1 MLMKRLNPARKKESG
16 KRISAFLRAL
26 SFGLRT
32 LILTIVI
39 SLGIV
44 GILVSCGGGGD
55 GSTSEDNN
63 NGSDESVDD
72 GSDGS
77 VDNGSDES
85 VDIPKSIWS
94 YDPDLK
100 NPVTDLADCTQSV
113 LDCIEN
119 GTKLENCFD
128 SDVKICT
135 GAEPTNFCCTQECA
149 EQITA
154 ELDRGA
160 SQHEAILEVFVY
172 DGTCM
177 PNIPEDEY

>member
-1 MLMKRLNPARKKESG
+1 MKRLNPTRKKESG
-16 KRISAFLRAL
+16 KRISAFLRPL
-26 SFGLRT
+26 SFALPT
-32 LILTIVI
+32 LILTIAI

-44 GILVSCGGGGD
+44 SILPSCGGGGG
-55 GSTSEDNN
+55 GSTSEDS
-63 NGSDESVDD
+63 NGSE
-72 GSDGS
+72 
-77 VDNGSDES
+77 EP

-119 GTKLENCFD
+119 GTKLENCFV

-135 GAEPTNFCCTQECA
+135 GAEPSDFCCTQECA
-149 EQITA
+149 EQIIA

-177 PNIPEDEY
+177 PGIPEDEY